1 MIKELEV
8 KDLRPV
14 AEWLHQMNEED
25 KHFVAWLASDP
36 KEIFEQIW
44 GLTQLNDPFAFV
56 AWDGDEIIGFLG
68 ILPFFE
74 QRVCRLL
81 GPIATRQESFIIE
94 KLWQKASLT
103 LEMYFNAA
111 KMACFDVNAELLAF
125 AEHHEFEL
133 YNIEKT
139 LLLTEKAFTPSFS
152 SSSSIAPVDEEH
164 YKELDALHPDGAYY
178 ETKQMLDLSYQ
189 QGNRLFGYFEEG
201 ELSGYVYLET
211 ILPEEEGE
219 ICFVNVTQ
227 GEQGEGIGT
236 ALLEYALAI
245 GFEEMNFSYITIS
258 VRETNRAAESLY
270 RRIGFEEWHTIY
282 AYNKT
287 IEKQPPPTLIH

>member
-56 AWDGDEIIGFLG
+56 AWDGEDIIGFLG
-68 ILPFFE
+68 ILPFFD
-74 QRVCRLL
+74 QKVCRLL
-81 GPIATRQESFIIE
+81 GPIATKQESFIIE

-103 LEMYFNAA
+103 LEMYFDAA
-111 KMACFDVNAELLAF
+111 KLACFNVNAELLAF
-125 AEHHEFEL
+125 AEHHEFDL

-139 LLLTEKAFTPSFS
+139 LLLKKEEAAFSTPAA
-152 SSSSIAPVDEEH
+152 SIAPIEEEH
-164 YKELDALHPDGAYY
+164 YEELDALHPNGAYY
-178 ETKQMLDLSYQ
+178 DTKQMLALSYE
-189 QGNRLFGYFEEG
+189 QGNRLFGYFEDG
-201 ELSGYVYLET
+201 SLTGYLYLET
-211 ILPEEEGE
+211 ILPEEGE
-219 ICFVNVTQ
+219 ICFVNVSE
-227 GEQGEGIGT
+227 GGQGEGIGT
-236 ALLEYALAI
+236 ALIEYALCV
-245 GFEEMNFSYITIS
+245 GFDEMNFSYITIS
-258 VRETNRAAESLY
+258 VRDTNSAAENLY
-270 RRIGFEEWHTIY
+270 RKLGFKEWHTIY

-287 IEKQPPPTLIH
+287 IETQPPPTLMH

>member
-14 AEWLHQMNEED
+14 SEWLHRMNGDD

-56 AWDGDEIIGFLG
+56 AWDGEEIVGFLG

-81 GPIATRQESFIIE
+81 GPFATKQETLIIE
-94 KLWQKASLT
+94 RLWQKASLT
-103 LEMYFNAA
+103 LEMYFDAA
-111 KMACFDVNAELLAF
+111 KLACFDVNTELLTF
-125 AEHHEFEL
+125 AEHYEFEL

-139 LLLTEKAFTPSFS
+139 LRLDKESFTREPGDAP
-152 SSSSIAPVDEEH
+152 IAPLDESRRE
-164 YKELDALHPDGAYY
+164 ELDSIHPAGAYY
-178 ETKQMLDLSYQ
+178 TTDEMLSFSRENGHHL
-189 QGNRLFGYFEEG
+189 LGYFDG
-201 ELSGYVYLET
+201 DELAGYLYLET

-219 ICFVNVTQ
+219 ICFVNVASE
-227 GEQGEGIGT
+227 EQGEGVGS
-236 ALLEYALAI
+236 ALLTYALSL
-245 GFEEMNFSYITIS
+245 GFRTENFSYITIS
-258 VRETNRAAESLY
+258 VREANSGAENLY
-270 RRIGFEEWHTIY
+270 RQFGFYEWHTIY

-287 IEKQPPPTLIH
+287 IETQPPPKLVH